1 MSERNRRERI
11 NENEKRTEIYG
22 ENKKHL
28 INNIA
33 KTLPTTTTTKT
44 YTYYTIT
51 SLAAKNKLFITVCRI
66 EQ

>member
-1 MSERNRRERI
+1 MRER
-11 NENEKRTEIYG
+11 EDKRKRKKKRTEIYG

-51 SLAAKNKLFITVCRI
+51 SLAAKNKLFIQYV
-66 EQ
+66 E